1 MAVPASLVTRETVPR
16 LLTALEDYPLARV
29 FLWDAPGAQKIA
41 LPGKRRPKKFA
52 TAIPRARMVIKT
64 PFGDFTL

>member
-1 MAVPASLVTRETVPR
+1 MQTQAVAETAVPRM
-16 LLTALEDYPLARV
+16 LTALEDYPLARV

-41 LPGKRRPKKFA
+41 LPGKRGRPRKFA
-52 TAIPRARMVIKT
+52 SSIARATMVIKT